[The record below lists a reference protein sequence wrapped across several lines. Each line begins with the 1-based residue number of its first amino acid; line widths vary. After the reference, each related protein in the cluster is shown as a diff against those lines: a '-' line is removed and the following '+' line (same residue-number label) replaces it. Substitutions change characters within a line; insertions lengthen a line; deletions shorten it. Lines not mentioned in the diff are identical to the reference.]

1 VFLLGADGERRELE
15 LEEHWLHKGRVIL
28 KFRGVDS
35 ISEAELLADAQVQ
48 IQASERHTLES
59 GAEYISDLVGCCVV
73 DLSGTPME
81 IGIVRE
87 VQSGAGEA
95 PLLVI
100 EAETEKGKREILV
113 PLAVEYLKKVDVA
126 AKRIEMIL
134 PEGLLQL
141 DAPLTA
147 EEKERQAR
155 GK

>member
-1 VFLLGADGERRELE
+1 MLGTDGKRQELE

-35 ISEAELLADAQVQ
+35 ISQAELLADGQVQ
-48 IQASERHTLES
+48 IKASERRKLEE
-59 GAEYISDLVGCCVV
+59 GAEYISDLVGCRVAEV
-73 DLSGTPME
+73 SHTPVE
-81 IGIVRE
+81 LGIVRE

-100 EAETEKGKREILV
+100 EGEGKKEILV
-113 PLAVEYLKKVDVA
+113 PLAAEYLKKIDVA
-126 AKRIEMIL
+126 AKRIEMVL
-134 PEGLLQL
+134 PEGMLQL
-141 DAPLTA
+141 DAPLTR